1 MKKGDQP
8 DPARPPLEGEPAIH
22 ADVAYEPRD
31 VEVSRILILG
41 VALALTILAAGGAV
55 WWALH
60 ELSAAQARSEPAPSP
75 LRVGTPRQLPPEPRL
90 QGIPGHAVA
99 APEEL
104 KEMQDSANAALNSY
118 GWVDQKAGIA
128 RIPIEEAMKRLA
140 AQSLPTAQQTPI
152 GGATSAGG
160 PGENQAAPSPEAQGE
175 KP

>member
-1 MKKGDQP
+1 MKKGEQP

-22 ADVAYEPRD
+22 ADVAYELRD
-31 VEVSRILILG
+31 VEASRILIFG
-41 VALALTILAAGGAV
+41 VALALTIVAAGGVV

-60 ELSAAQARSEPAPSP
+60 ELSAFQARSEPPVSP

-90 QGIPGHAVA
+90 QGIPGHPMP

-104 KEMQDSANAALNSY
+104 RELQDSANAALNSY

-140 AQSLPTAQQTPI
+140 AQGLPAVQQTPA
-152 GGATSAGG
+152 GGASNASKSG
-160 PGENQAAPSPEAQGE
+160 PGKAPSTQAPGK

>member
-1 MKKGDQP
+1 MKKGEQP

-31 VEVSRILILG
+31 VEASRVLIFG
-41 VALALTILAAGGAV
+41 VALALTIVAAGGVV

-60 ELSAAQARSEPAPSP
+60 ELSASQARSEPPVSP
-75 LRVGTPRQLPPEPRL
+75 LRVGAPRQLPPEPRL

-104 KEMQDSANAALNSY
+104 REMQDSANAALNSY
-118 GWVDQKAGIA
+118 GWVDQKAEIA

-140 AQSLPTAQQTPI
+140 AQGLPAVQQTPA
-152 GGATSAGG
+152 GGASNVGKPAAG
-160 PGENQAAPSPEAQGE
+160 QAAPSPKTSGK